1 MASYTTG
8 NHSAAP
14 RFLHKPR
21 CVSTGVVGNACR
33 RVAQVDT
40 QADALA
46 TFIENMRGLADGIRW
61 VRRTNLHLTLRF
73 LGDAVDP
80 KRLAALGKNLS
91 EMLPRRPLSSA
102 ILHFSWQ
109 DLRGNSQARNARAS
123 IQWLRISRARH
134 WTRH

>member
-1 MASYTTG
+1 MASCTTG

-33 RVAQVDT
+33 RAAQVDT

-46 TFIENMRGLADGIRW
+46 TLIENMRGLADGIRW

-102 ILHFSWQ
+102 ILHFLWQ

-123 IQWLRISRARH
+123 IQ
-134 WTRH
+134 

>member
-1 MASYTTG
+1 MASCTTG

-33 RVAQVDT
+33 RAAQVDT

-46 TFIENMRGLADGIRW
+46 RLIENMRGLADGIRW

-80 KRLAALGKNLS
+80 RRLASFREKLIEIAAQTA
-91 EMLPRRPLSSA
+91 PFVIDA
-102 ILHFSWQ
+102 
-109 DLRGNSQARNARAS
+109 RGTGA
-123 IQWLRISRARH
+123 
-134 WTRH
+134 